1 MDNSNIDIWYLLNT
15 RQLIILFFGILGGS
29 VRSLVLRLSFKDC
42 IRVAFIGGSVALA
55 IGTTSPHILIPVLK
69 GFNINLDAEATKTAV
84 YGLLPF
90 MAGLLAVSFIEY
102 ILNKDIGKIQES
114 GNGLDTSDD
123 PDISDVPIEPIE
135 PVEPGIELEEAEENY
150 PRLDTIP
157 SEYLD

>member
-29 VRSLVLRLSFKDC
+29 VRSLVLKLSFKDC
-42 IRVAFIGGSVALA
+42 IRVAFIGGSVAMAL
-55 IGTTSPHILIPVLK
+55 GTTSPHVLIPLLK
-69 GFNINLDAEATKTAV
+69 GFNINLDSEAIQTAI

-90 MAGLLAVSFIEY
+90 MAGLLSVSLIEY
-102 ILNKDIGKIQES
+102 ILNKDINKIQES
-114 GNGLDTSDD
+114 CKEPDEFDT
-123 PDISDVPIEPIE
+123 PDTPVEPIE
-135 PVEPGIELEEAEENY
+135 TGMESEKIEENY